1 MRFYEDLGHLSENRL
16 PQRSYYIPEGAA
28 EYLPLNGKWKFAYFE
43 NGDRAA
49 EPCEWG
55 EIPVPSCWQL
65 QGWGYPNYTNIN
77 YPYPCDPPYV
87 PMVNP
92 LGIYEMDFT
101 LNSRNKRHYIVLEG
115 VSSCAEVFI
124 NDRYVGYTQGSHLQA
139 EFDISDFVHFG
150 KNTVRIKV
158 RKWCSGSYLEDQDQ
172 FRMNGIFRDVYILSR
187 PKGHIRDIEIKTE
200 KNVISVKTDSPADIA
215 LYDGDKLLAEH
226 RACESAE
233 FTVEN
238 PIYWNA
244 EKPYLYTII
253 FTAHGE
259 KITCRSGLRDISFSK
274 LGELLINGAPVK
286 LKGVNHHDTTPNG
299 GWCMTEAEILEDLSL
314 MKKLHINAIRTS
326 HYPPTPKFLDF
337 CDEMGFYVIL
347 ETDIE
352 EHGMIRRIASKP
364 DYDIENPDW
373 LTTKPEWEN
382 AFIDRMKRAVER
394 DKNHPSVIIWSMGN
408 ESGFGRNHMAMY
420 EWIKRRDPSRPVHSE
435 DATRL
440 MLPEVSTNPERL
452 KFKNYIDINSS
463 MYPSPAWVE
472 KYALDES
479 EKKPLFLCEYSM
491 GFCNGPGDVFEYA
504 ELFYKYPKLMGGC
517 VWEWADHCVM
527 ENGVPKYGGDFPG
540 ELTDDGFFCCD
551 GYVFPDRTFKAGT
564 YELRAAYAP
573 YRFKVSGDKLTVT
586 NRFDFTDLSEYN
598 FRYVIKLDG
607 ETLEEDTVNISAAPH
622 CTADIKLKHRLPDK
636 CRYGCFAVLYML
648 DNDGGVM
655 SRLETE
661 IPCLQISEKR
671 EYGGARLSEDEFF
684 IYAAGENFNYTLDK
698 QIGNFTS
705 LVFCGRELIC
715 EPVAFSLYRAPM
727 GHDLPMIP
735 KWLKKNE
742 WQGENLD
749 VMFTHIYSTDISG
762 GCITVRGSLAGV
774 SRVPI
779 FRFTLKISVS
789 NTGAIEY
796 CLDGNVR
803 EGAVWLPR
811 LGLLFVMPK
820 NAESFSYFGAGP
832 MESYCD
838 MKNHALTDLHTSD
851 ADREYVPYIYPQD
864 YGNHTDVRMLS
875 LSNGVTFESDTRF
888 DMSVR
893 HHSDEALLKAAH
905 INELEHSE
913 KTYVHIDYK
922 MSGIGSHGC
931 GPELKECYRLNEKDI
946 HFVFSLTPQKNG

>member
-1 MRFYEDLGHLSENRL
+1 M
-16 PQRSYYIPEGAA
+16 
-28 EYLPLNGKWKFAYFE
+28 
-43 NGDRAA
+43 
-49 EPCEWG
+49 
-55 EIPVPSCWQL
+55 
-65 QGWGYPNYTNIN
+65 
-77 YPYPCDPPYV
+77 
-87 PMVNP
+87 
-92 LGIYEMDFT
+92 
-101 LNSRNKRHYIVLEG
+101 
-115 VSSCAEVFI
+115 
-124 NDRYVGYTQGSHLQA
+124 
-139 EFDISDFVHFG
+139 
-150 KNTVRIKV
+150 
-158 RKWCSGSYLEDQDQ
+158 
-172 FRMNGIFRDVYILSR
+172 
-187 PKGHIRDIEIKTE
+187 
-200 KNVISVKTDSPADIA
+200 
-215 LYDGDKLLAEH
+215 
-226 RACESAE
+226 
-233 FTVEN
+233 
-238 PIYWNA
+238 
-244 EKPYLYTII
+244 
-253 FTAHGE
+253 
-259 KITCRSGLRDISFSK
+259 
-274 LGELLINGAPVK
+274 
-286 LKGVNHHDTTPNG
+286 
-299 GWCMTEAEILEDLSL
+299 
-314 MKKLHINAIRTS
+314 
-326 HYPPTPKFLDF
+326 
-337 CDEMGFYVIL
+337 
-347 ETDIE
+347 
-352 EHGMIRRIASKP
+352 
-364 DYDIENPDW
+364 
-373 LTTKPEWEN
+373 
-382 AFIDRMKRAVER
+382 
-394 DKNHPSVIIWSMGN
+394 
-408 ESGFGRNHMAMY
+408 
-420 EWIKRRDPSRPVHSE
+420 
-435 DATRL
+435 
-440 MLPEVSTNPERL
+440 
-452 KFKNYIDINSS
+452 
-463 MYPSPAWVE
+463 
-472 KYALDES
+472 
-479 EKKPLFLCEYSM
+479 
-491 GFCNGPGDVFEYA
+491 
-504 ELFYKYPKLMGGC
+504 
-517 VWEWADHCVM
+517 
-527 ENGVPKYGGDFPG
+527 
-540 ELTDDGFFCCD
+540 
-551 GYVFPDRTFKAGT
+551 
-564 YELRAAYAP
+564 
-573 YRFKVSGDKLTVT
+573 TVT

-607 ETLEEDTVNISAAPH
+607 VTLEEDTVNISAAPH

-698 QIGNFTS
+698 QTGNFTS

-715 EPVAFSLYRAPM
+715 EPVAFSLCRAPM

-838 MKNHALTDLHTSD
+838 MRNHALTDLHTSD